1 MTSLS
6 NKYGITK
13 EEAQKMIDRI
23 VRMAKAVG
31 LEYDYDKLIQTNTFD
46 AHKLVQY
53 GKEINKDNK
62 LIERL
67 FKAYFID
74 GLDIGDME
82 VLQDLGEE
90 VGLHRDKVLNVLN
103 SQEYALKVEE
113 DKELAQKLEISSVP
127 FFVIDNKTAI
137 PGAQPPETFI
147 ELIKEINK
155 KKLISKK
162 RY

>member
-1 MTSLS
+1 
-6 NKYGITK
+6 
-13 EEAQKMIDRI
+13 
-23 VRMAKAVG
+23 
-31 LEYDYDKLIQTNTFD
+31 
-46 AHKLVQY
+46 
-53 GKEINKDNK
+53 
-62 LIERL
+62 
-67 FKAYFID
+67 
-74 GLDIGDME
+74 ME

-155 KKLISKK
+155 KS
-162 RY
+162 